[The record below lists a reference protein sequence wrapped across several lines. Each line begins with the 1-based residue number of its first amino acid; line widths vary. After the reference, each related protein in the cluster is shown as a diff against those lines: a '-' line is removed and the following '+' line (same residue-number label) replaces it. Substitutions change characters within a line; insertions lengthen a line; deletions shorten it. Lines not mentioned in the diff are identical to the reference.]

1 MSERSLRELL
11 HDAMAGDEPP
21 VRQQLL
27 GSAVRAA
34 RRTRRLRFVAAVSA
48 AAVAVPALAFG
59 VPVLAGALGHAAIG
73 QPSARIGP
81 GSGQGGNGPAGRRSH
96 GTHEITRPRHT
107 AAKPSNL
114 RFLRPRL
121 PAAYADPNP
130 VPITNQSL
138 GQLLIDDMPE
148 RARLSQIQASINA
161 NPNGAPVTYRT
172 VYAAFN
178 MVTTRIG
185 AGLVQATMMVA
196 GASPFDFGC
205 AGEDPAICRNYRL
218 PGGVQVE
225 ELYMSGLMVSVFRPN
240 VAEVSV
246 NEANY
251 AMAAGSPETKGMPLT
266 LAQLL
271 KVALDPRWQ
280 FTISQSFVQQA
291 SGLTVVPYQ

>member
-1 MSERSLRELL
+1 MSETSLRELL

-21 VRQQLL
+21 IRQQLL

-59 VPVLAGALGHAAIG
+59 VPVLAGALGHASTG
-73 QPSARIGP
+73 QHGAASGPS
-81 GSGQGGNGPAGRRSH
+81 SGRGVKGPAGRRSH
-96 GTHEITRPRHT
+96 GTHEVTRPRHT
-107 AAKPSNL
+107 AASPGNL
-114 RFLRPRL
+114 QFLRPEL

-138 GQLLIDDMPE
+138 GQLLIDDMPKG
-148 RARLSQIQASINA
+148 ARLSQIQASINA

-172 VYAAFN
+172 VYTAFN
-178 MVTTRIG
+178 VVTTRIG
-185 AGLVQATMMVA
+185 AGLVQAQMMVA
-196 GASPFDFGC
+196 GASPFDSGC
-205 AGEDPAICRNYRL
+205 AGEDRAICRNYRL

-240 VAEVSV
+240 VAQVSV

-291 SGLTVVPYQ
+291 SGLNVVPYQ

>member
-107 AAKPSNL
+107 AS
-114 RFLRPRL
+114 
-121 PAAYADPNP
+121 
-130 VPITNQSL
+130 T
-138 GQLLIDDMPE
+138 
-148 RARLSQIQASINA
+148 
-161 NPNGAPVTYRT
+161 
-172 VYAAFN
+172 
-178 MVTTRIG
+178 
-185 AGLVQATMMVA
+185 
-196 GASPFDFGC
+196 C
-205 AGEDPAICRNYRL
+205 
-218 PGGVQVE
+218 
-225 ELYMSGLMVSVFRPN
+225 
-240 VAEVSV
+240 
-246 NEANY
+246 
-251 AMAAGSPETKGMPLT
+251 
-266 LAQLL
+266 
-271 KVALDPRWQ
+271 
-280 FTISQSFVQQA
+280 
-291 SGLTVVPYQ
+291 

>member
-1 MSERSLRELL
+1 MSETNLRDLL

-21 VRQQLL
+21 IRQELL

-48 AAVAVPALAFG
+48 TAVAVPALAFG
-59 VPVLAGALGHAAIG
+59 VPALAGALGHPAIG
-73 QPSARIGP
+73 RHGAGIGP
-81 GSGQGGNGPAGRRSH
+81 NAGQSGRV
-96 GTHEITRPRHT
+96 HERVRHSARPRH
-107 AAKPSNL
+107 AAARPSNL
-114 RFLRPRL
+114 QFLRPKL
-121 PAAYADPNP
+121 SATTYVDPNP
-130 VPITNQSL
+130 VQITNQSL
-138 GQLLIDDMPE
+138 GQLLIDDMPKG
-148 RARLSQIQASINA
+148 ARLSQIEASINA

-178 MVTTRIG
+178 IVTTRIG
-185 AGLVQATMMVA
+185 AGLVQATMMEA
-196 GASPFDFGC
+196 GASPFDSGC
-205 AGEDPAICRNYRL
+205 AGEDPAICRDYRL

-225 ELYMSGLMVSVFRPN
+225 ELYMGGLMVSVFRPN

-251 AMAAGSPETKGMPLT
+251 AMAAGSPATKAMPLT

-291 SGLTVVPYQ
+291 SGLKVVPYQ